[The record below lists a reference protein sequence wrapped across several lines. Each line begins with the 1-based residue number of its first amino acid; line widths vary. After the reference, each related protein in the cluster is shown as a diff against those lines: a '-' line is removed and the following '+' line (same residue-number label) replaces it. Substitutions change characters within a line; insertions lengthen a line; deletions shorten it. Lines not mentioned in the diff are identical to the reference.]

1 EALVNNSNGQLKPG
15 FFARVTVQ
23 TDRKDKTLVVPAAS
37 LMTVSGIEKVFVIES
52 GKVSERIVKS
62 GVRLGNEVEIV
73 DGLKEGELIA
83 KSNLESLQQ
92 GREVTV
98 R

>member
-1 EALVNNSNGQLKPG
+1 LVQNADALLKPG

-23 TDRKDKTLVVPAAS
+23 TDRKDKALIVPLES
-37 LMTVSGIEKVFVIES
+37 LANVSGIEKVFVVEN
-52 GKVSERIVKS
+52 GKVAERIVRS

-73 DGLKEGELIA
+73 EGLREGDLVA
-83 KSNLESLQQ
+83 KSNLSGLHQD
-92 GREVTV
+92 REVSV